1 MRDLTLKNLSGVNVK
16 ITMWGDSTRELSW
29 NLDQHGVEY
38 APIVVTDLLEH
49 GASWSDGYAAK
60 TGAAKKHH
68 PSDNYLPK
76 DGFAT
81 AAFLL
86 LGNLKSISELMA
98 AKWPNG
104 MPDDGWYYW
113 KCGNRTTKLVR
124 EEGDQWAT

>member
-16 ITMWGDSTRELSW
+16 ITLWGDSTSELSW

-38 APIVVTDLLEH
+38 APIVVVV
-49 GASWSDGYAAK
+49 

-86 LGNLKSISELMA
+86 LGNRKRISELMV

-104 MPDDGWYYW
+104 MPGV
-113 KCGNRTTKLVR
+113 T
-124 EEGDQWAT
+124 